1 MAEADKLIGF
11 LAFRR
16 DEEGDITNFV
26 VSPDRDGLDKWKAGS
41 SRSLE
46 ETNVTPDVEEVK
58 KNLEDPT
65 SKVRDRVAGMLDR
78 FRKSMT
84 SVHSMIDFTSAVA
97 PSMAHYFINQK
108 LTTHARKNLKVVE
121 DDGVVSVYEISGNG
135 FSDIRSLLDEFDIDK
150 QGFDALPSATLLS
163 LVATFDSYFS
173 EVVRFFLSV
182 HPERYTGSDK
192 PISLKEIF
200 AKKNL
205 EEAVLQVIDNE
216 INNLMRGSHTDQVQ
230 FIESHLDIKIIGH
243 YERWPN
249 FVEIFERRNLV
260 AHGNLV
266 VNEPY
271 IVNCKS
277 AKYKDIE
284 KLQVGEQLSLTPR
297 YLHRA
302 TDVLSEFGILLVF
315 VLWRKH
321 ITNSG
326 EDAFRYI
333 NQTSYNI
340 IHAKRSRLAQ
350 RPSRIC
356 LIQATAR
363 LL

>member
-1 MAEADKLIGF
+1 M
-11 LAFRR
+11 
-16 DEEGDITNFV
+16 
-26 VSPDRDGLDKWKAGS
+26 
-41 SRSLE
+41 
-46 ETNVTPDVEEVK
+46 
-58 KNLEDPT
+58 
-65 SKVRDRVAGMLDR
+65 
-78 FRKSMT
+78 
-84 SVHSMIDFTSAVA
+84 
-97 PSMAHYFINQK
+97 
-108 LTTHARKNLKVVE
+108 
-121 DDGVVSVYEISGNG
+121 
-135 FSDIRSLLDEFDIDK
+135 
-150 QGFDALPSATLLS
+150 
-163 LVATFDSYFS
+163 
-173 EVVRFFLSV
+173 
-182 HPERYTGSDK
+182 
-192 PISLKEIF
+192 
-200 AKKNL
+200 
-205 EEAVLQVIDNE
+205 LQVIDNE